1 LSIMRVMEE
10 EVLKDRTS
18 EIQAQVPVSVAAF
31 LLNEKR
37 AAITALEARSGVRI
51 IILPNPHLDTPH
63 YEVSRLRDENM
74 DDDHQAPASFQKVEN
89 FRPHPEDNNLYSRE
103 EKAPVRRQ
111 EAAVKMIQHETQAP
125 APRGATAA
133 PAVIARE
140 EEKPKAVEADNQKGF
155 FAWFANLFSGQHSAA
170 NEIESKL
177 QPSAPAVVEV
187 APEPVVPVREARPVR
202 EQRPA
207 RQDNDYQARD
217 TRQPRP
223 AREPRQDNDYRTNET
238 RDAREPRVPQ
248 QDRHEPAPRPQREPR
263 PPRQEND
270 YRSNETRDAREPRV
284 PQQDRHEPAP
294 RPQREPRP
302 PREPRQPRQD
312 MNESTHAAMEN
323 QPQAPEFGGED
334 QQHRP
339 RRDRQGGH
347 GFNRRQRP
355 PRERDPQVLIDA
367 RVTAEAPAAN
377 VATAEAVVVSD
388 VVQDFMTQVENEV
401 SQEAATQAL
410 VSQDVPVVEATTAN
424 TDVAVETVTENTA
437 SNEVQE
443 TVVAAVETPVVIAA
457 EPVADTAPVV
467 VEAIVETIVAPVV
480 EVTPAVPA
488 EPVRAA
494 NDPRERRR
502 REKAAAE
509 QAAREEAE
517 RLVAEQTARE
527 EAERAAQAA
536 AEAATLAAE
545 QAEAVVEVI
554 AVDAVATENEVTI
567 TTTEEA
573 PVAEVITEEAVTPE
587 TSPVVDETTVE
598 AVAETAVEAVVE
610 TSPTEVTVVEEITP
624 VETTTV
630 EAIEAP
636 VKAKRV
642 TKAMASAA
650 VAAADE
656 PLLMPTQTWKT
667 VGEYISAFLPDE
679 KPVTGAEVIAAFFL
693 AEKKQKAIA
702 ASLVATEDKA

>member
-1 LSIMRVMEE
+1 MTPPKHQRMVEDRLRDSLSMDRARVQIGRISRFGLLELSRQRLRPSLEETSGLVCPRCNGTGVIRDVRSLALSIMRVMEE

-125 APRGATAA
+125 APRGTTA

-177 QPSAPAVVEV
+177 QPSTPAVVEV
-187 APEPVVPVREARPVR
+187 APEPVAPIREARPIR
-202 EQRPA
+202 EQRPT

-223 AREPRQDNDYRTNET
+223 PREPRQDSDYRTNET
-238 RDAREPRVPQ
+238 RDAREPRMPQ
-248 QDRHEPAPRPQREPR
+248 QDRHEPVTRPQRE
-263 PPRQEND
+263 
-270 YRSNETRDAREPRV
+270 A
-284 PQQDRHEPAP
+284 
-294 RPQREPRP
+294 RP
-302 PREPRQPRQD
+302 PREARQPRQD
-312 MNESTHAAMEN
+312 MNESTHATMEN

-377 VATAEAVVVSD
+377 IPTVEAVVVSD
-388 VVQDFMTQVENEV
+388 VVQDFMTQIENEV
-401 SQEAATQAL
+401 SQEAVTQASA
-410 VSQDVPVVEATTAN
+410 SQDVPVVEATTAN
-424 TDVAVETVTENTA
+424 TDVAIETATENA
-437 SNEVQE
+437 ANNEVQE
-443 TVVAAVETPVVIAA
+443 TVVATVETPVIIAA
-457 EPVADTAPVV
+457 EPVADTATVV
-467 VEAIVETIVAPVV
+467 VEAIVETVVETIATPVV
-480 EVTPAVPA
+480 EATPIVPA

-545 QAEAVVEVI
+545 QAEAVVDVI
-554 AVDAVATENEVTI
+554 AVDTVDTVDAENE
-567 TTTEEA
+567 A
-573 PVAEVITEEAVTPE
+573 SRRLNKLLLQR
-587 TSPVVDETTVE
+587 SPQKML
-598 AVAETAVEAVVE
+598 
-610 TSPTEVTVVEEITP
+610 SLL
-624 VETTTV
+624 
-630 EAIEAP
+630 
-636 VKAKRV
+636 KH
-642 TKAMASAA
+642 
-650 VAAADE
+650 
-656 PLLMPTQTWKT
+656 PLLLM
-667 VGEYISAFLPDE
+667 
-679 KPVTGAEVIAAFFL
+679 
-693 AEKKQKAIA
+693 KQRLRLLQNL
-702 ASLVATEDKA
+702 S